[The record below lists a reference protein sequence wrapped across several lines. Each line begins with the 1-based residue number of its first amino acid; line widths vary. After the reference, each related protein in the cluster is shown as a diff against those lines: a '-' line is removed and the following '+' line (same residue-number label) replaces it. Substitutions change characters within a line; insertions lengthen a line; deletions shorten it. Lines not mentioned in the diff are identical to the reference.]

1 MSSPSDRCCAV
12 DAVQHIVPFGS
23 DPEIHML
30 TKPATQGKTLL
41 ADDHPS
47 VVEDLRAV
55 LQPEFE
61 VIATVG
67 NGCSLITGGN
77 VHARCDRHRHRDVGD
92 AWNYGRGRDPAAS
105 LGNTNQE
112 TPDGTPVS
120 DLIMP
125 DECRGGRS
133 PKVFGSQN

>member
-12 DAVQHIVPFGS
+12 GAVQHIVPFGS

-30 TKPATQGKTLL
+30 TKPAKQAKILL

-61 VIATVG
+61 VIATFG
-67 NGCSLITGGN
+67 NSCSLITAGE
-77 VHARCDRHRHRDVGD
+77 
-92 AWNYGRGRDPAAS
+92 
-105 LGNTNQE
+105 TF
-112 TPDGTPVS
+112 TPDVIVTDIGMPGTDGIAAAAEILRRV
-120 DLIMP
+120 
-125 DECRGGRS
+125 
-133 PKVFGSQN
+133 